1 MNQKIPNQSRI
12 DKSALTLGMSLLI
25 CGLTFLFIN
34 YSVKH
39 FLLLIIGFGLGVS
52 LYHAAFGFTGSWRNF
67 ILERNGNGVRSQL
80 LAIGLAILLILPFLG
95 SESLFGNNIVGA
107 LGPIGVSV
115 IIGSFL
121 FGLGMQLGGGCGSGT
136 LFTIGGGNSRMLI
149 TLIFFI
155 LGSLLG
161 TLHLPWWLSLPS
173 LGTISL
179 STYMNTMQTIITQ
192 WIVLGFIAWVT
203 IYFEKQHHQNIS
215 KIYTKLDKSI
225 IHVFLQGRWPLL
237 WGAVALALLNM
248 FTLFVAGHPWSV
260 TFAFGLWGAKVA
272 TLLGVDVAQWEYWT
286 WAYPSR
292 ALHQSILN
300 DSVSLTNIGLILGAF
315 IASSL
320 SGKGS
325 SIIKISLRSSLAA
338 ILGGILMGY
347 GARLAF
353 GCNIGAL
360 FSGIASGSLH
370 GWLWFGF
377 AFLGSYFGV
386 KLRPSFGLH

>member
-1 MNQKIPNQSRI
+1 MNQEIPNQSRI
-12 DKSALTLGMSLLI
+12 DKSALTLGMALLI

-39 FLLLIIGFGLGVS
+39 FLLLIIGFGLGVR
-52 LYHAAFGFTGSWRNF
+52 LYHAAFGFTGSWRTF

-136 LFTIGGGNSRMLI
+136 LFTVGGGNARMLI
-149 TLIFFI
+149 TLVFFI

-179 STYMNTMQTIITQ
+179 SAYMNTMQAIIIQ
-192 WIVLGFIAWVT
+192 WIVLGFIAWIT
-203 IYFEKQHHQNIS
+203 IYFEKQHHKNIS
-215 KIYTKLDKSI
+215 KIYTKPDQSM
-225 IHVFLQGRWPLL
+225 IHVLLQGRWPLL

>member
-1 MNQKIPNQSRI
+1 MNQEIPNQSRI

-107 LGPIGVSV
+107 LGPISVSV

-225 IHVFLQGRWPLL
+225 IRVFLQGRWPLL

>member
-1 MNQKIPNQSRI
+1 MNQEIPNQSRI

-225 IHVFLQGRWPLL
+225 IRVFLQGRWPLL

>member
-1 MNQKIPNQSRI
+1 MNQEIPNQSRI
-12 DKSALTLGMSLLI
+12 DKSALTLGMALLI

-95 SESLFGNNIVGA
+95 SESLFGNKIVGA

-136 LFTIGGGNSRMLI
+136 LFTVGGGNARMLI
-149 TLIFFI
+149 TLVFFI

-179 STYMNTMQTIITQ
+179 STYMNTMQTIIIQ
-192 WIVLGFIAWVT
+192 WIVLGLIAWIT
-203 IYFEKQHHQNIS
+203 IYFEKQHHKNIS
-215 KIYTKLDKSI
+215 KIYTKPEKSM

>member
-1 MNQKIPNQSRI
+1 MNQEIPKQSRI

-225 IHVFLQGRWPLL
+225 IRVFLQGRWPLL